1 MKYKVYK
8 KNEKGSYEQV
18 EVTYNKE
25 DLRKYIGLEC
35 QVIRYDDKTKTDD
48 VLSKNDVEKEI
59 GG

>member
-8 KNEKGSYEQV
+8 KNEKGSYELV
-18 EVTYNKE
+18 EVTYNKD

-48 VLSKNDVEKEI
+48 ALFKDEIKKEI
-59 GG
+59 GD

>member
-8 KNEKGSYEQV
+8 KNEEGSYVQV

-25 DLRKYIGLEC
+25 DLRKYIGQEC

-48 VLSKNDVEKEI
+48 VLCKDEVEKEV
-59 GG
+59 GE

>member
-35 QVIRYDDKTKTDD
+35 QVIRYNDKTKTDD
-48 VLSKNDVEKEI
+48 ALFKDEIEKEI
-59 GG
+59 